1 MRCLRKLTEKLSPS
15 CPFALSTMFPNV
27 TKDFKDPNFTPYK
40 FHEKNVLTGYL
51 IVYFSL
57 TNAHDQWPWPSF
69 RGAIL
74 PHK

>member
-1 MRCLRKLTEKLSPS
+1 
-15 CPFALSTMFPNV
+15 MFPNV